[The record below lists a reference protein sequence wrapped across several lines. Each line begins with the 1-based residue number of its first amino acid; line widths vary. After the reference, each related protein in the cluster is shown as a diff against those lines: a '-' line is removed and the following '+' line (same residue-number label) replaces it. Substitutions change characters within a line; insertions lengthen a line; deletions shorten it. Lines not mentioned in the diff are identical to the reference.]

1 MFVLCLMEHNDQ
13 AVKTNDTVVT
23 EIKTLF
29 VVTGNL

>member
-13 AVKTNDTVVT
+13 AVETNNSVVT
-23 EIKTLF
+23 EIKTLL